1 MKTCQIKMVLGLLA
15 DDQWKLTEKF
25 QSWKKIVNRY
35 FLGVFE

>member
-1 MKTCQIKMVLGLLA
+1 MVLGLLA

-25 QSWKKIVNRY
+25 QSWKKLVNRY